1 MSENWIQQMMFY
13 IKDQINIKIK
23 NKQTANN
30 NIKTKQLFYV
40 ILLCTIGTN
49 ILER

>member
-1 MSENWIQQMMFY
+1 MMFY

-30 NIKTKQLFYV
+30 YFKIKQLFHV
-40 ILLCTIGTN
+40 IIIFCTVATN
-49 ILER
+49 IVEQ